1 MLPTPDGR
9 ERRLYGSCRDAQ
21 AFYQDVYS
29 RLDERSCFVI
39 IRGQC
44 SLFLDLEW
52 YSQNGPDDTRPQR
65 LEALAEAVRLGLGPT
80 APEVAPMHIC
90 DFSRDVGGGWFKN
103 SFHVAFPQLVFR
115 STHDAGAWVKLHLAN
130 ANNPAVAQLH
140 IDTSLPQ
147 YQLHK
152 NTGCIIDP
160 AVYSRNRCWRLPG
173 SHKLQDSTR
182 YPLPSFEHLVTQC
195 PPFAPRAPGW
205 LLVSVPPS
213 GGPRCDRANP
223 PPVVVARTQ
232 DLVCPK
238 LLQML
243 SGWGDSTSTV
253 TVERDKKTG
262 FPFYVVRS
270 PRGRGRPCLVDAVC
284 RRVAAGGDSVTTG
297 VNRRLFHTSNNAYM
311 FLGGKGAVFYG
322 CHGGSCKVAH
332 PNVRS
337 VFLGNLLE
345 PTRSQAPVAAIE
357 EETAVAADAR
367 AATADEPEFDD
378 AAAPH
383 NTAHTAREFTEA
395 ERRTLQQN
403 LLPYL
408 RTARFGLLQEWLQEN
423 DWPASCWQRLKHDTV
438 AGVPCPD
445 CPNHN
450 SRRQIVR
457 DAHAWWLA
465 VCGRCQ
471 ERAAQPKK
479 KKRRTNLPNLAVEA
493 KAADV
498 AEAELRGSG
507 GYRFLFAHQEYLEY
521 DGGDQRY
528 PDEEIKDEAVY
539 NERWMRNVVVGEG
552 IRLCFVRAAMG
563 LRKSEMLLRLL
574 LAVHGQNTNNTFTAA
589 ELASLAHLRG
599 TSDSFRVLVIGPRIS
614 FDSQMHQRLLAR
626 LKQSGLQ
633 IVFYQDVNRDAQ
645 FDKATFQYESV
656 HHLLGQPPFDLVVLD
671 ESESTL
677 FNVTAGLCQGDLNQ
691 RNATVFARLLRTSK
705 CVLAMDA
712 FLSAKTVRVLQEI
725 LAADTPRLATEAST
739 RFVRNTHTEHMQRRA
754 FVHRSTKSLKRTLI
768 RALCRGRN
776 VVIAL
781 GNKRQGERLKLQLEE
796 RFPGIR
802 VLFYHQGS
810 ERLSDFQ
817 EANDALTAEWQRVH
831 VLMYTSV
838 LTVGVDFSPRHF
850 DCLFSFINNTGIP
863 MLYYMQMAGRARF
876 LRCREWHLGVGR
888 AKANGRP
895 IHGLADIRKRLDCEE
910 AHTVEVE
917 RAYGVDSTC
926 SPPVPVE
933 VNGKMQWRKAD
944 TWVAQTA
951 SYNTLALACSAQQTL
966 RELMWFLRQMGQDI
980 CQVDYSHLRPPPKSQ
995 RHDFLLGRV
1004 PDDLT
1009 ESEKQQLK
1017 KQHEVA
1023 KIEQQELKLQRK
1035 ATAEERLELR
1045 RQVELQLD
1053 CAADAQSEIAPEAA
1067 RLARGSRTQEE
1078 QQLAERDPELSRLVY
1093 ADKTLLYT
1101 FAANFPNL
1109 RPDWASARAADSDFQ
1124 RRYLWLKLLRDQ
1136 SLEQVYTQEHKP
1148 GTFVALY
1155 DQRKVLLPALAAF
1168 RDCLAALRL
1177 SLAKQS
1183 PALQL
1188 STLDLDLPAVTQAL
1202 RKLRASSSLVTE
1214 VWRPTFYIASVLD
1227 APDTVLPAQ
1236 HATACSQQVIQA
1248 LLPCTLERVR
1258 NAARSDGQFNLHG
1271 RTYSR
1276 YELLP
1281 NTLQEK
1287 SAFEIADAC
1296 ALEPQ
1301 PPSGDYTTSSAD
1313 SGL

>member
-1 MLPTPDGR
+1 M
-9 ERRLYGSCRDAQ
+9 
-21 AFYQDVYS
+21 
-29 RLDERSCFVI
+29 
-39 IRGQC
+39 
-44 SLFLDLEW
+44 
-52 YSQNGPDDTRPQR
+52 
-65 LEALAEAVRLGLGPT
+65 
-80 APEVAPMHIC
+80 
-90 DFSRDVGGGWFKN
+90 
-103 SFHVAFPQLVFR
+103 
-115 STHDAGAWVKLHLAN
+115 
-130 ANNPAVAQLH
+130 
-140 IDTSLPQ
+140 
-147 YQLHK
+147 
-152 NTGCIIDP
+152 
-160 AVYSRNRCWRLPG
+160 
-173 SHKLQDSTR
+173 
-182 YPLPSFEHLVTQC
+182 QC

-337 VFLGNLLE
+337 VFLCNLLE

-357 EETAVAADAR
+357 EETAVAADVPAYVE
-367 AATADEPEFDD
+367 AAAANVDEPEFDD
-378 AAAPH
+378 TAAPH
-383 NTAHTAREFTEA
+383 NTEHTAREFTEA

-408 RTARFGLLQEWLQEN
+408 RTPRFGLLQEWLQEN
-423 DWPASCWQRLKHDTV
+423 DWPASCWQQLKHDTV
-438 AGVPCPD
+438 AGTSAQAAAPASSVPEADPLTTPEPSDNSKPPGRASAPIARTDIFSVPCPD

-539 NERWMRNVVVGEG
+539 NERWMRNVIVGEG
-552 IRLCFVRAAMG
+552 IRLCLVRAAMG
-563 LRKSEMLLRLL
+563 VGKSEMLLRLL
-574 LAVHGQNTNNTFTAA
+574 LAVHGQNTNNTFTEA

-626 LKQSGLQ
+626 LKQSGLE

-656 HHLLGQPPFDLVVLD
+656 HHLLGQQPFDLVVLD

-739 RFVRNTHTEHMQRRA
+739 RFVRNTYTEHMKRRA

-802 VLFYHQGS
+802 ILFYHQGS

-817 EANDALTAEWQRVH
+817 EANDTKE
-831 VLMYTSV
+831 MS
-838 LTVGVDFSPRHF
+838 S
-850 DCLFSFINNTGIP
+850 
-863 MLYYMQMAGRARF
+863 
-876 LRCREWHLGVGR
+876 
-888 AKANGRP
+888 
-895 IHGLADIRKRLDCEE
+895 
-910 AHTVEVE
+910 
-917 RAYGVDSTC
+917 
-926 SPPVPVE
+926 
-933 VNGKMQWRKAD
+933 
-944 TWVAQTA
+944 
-951 SYNTLALACSAQQTL
+951 
-966 RELMWFLRQMGQDI
+966 
-980 CQVDYSHLRPPPKSQ
+980 
-995 RHDFLLGRV
+995 
-1004 PDDLT
+1004 
-1009 ESEKQQLK
+1009 
-1017 KQHEVA
+1017 
-1023 KIEQQELKLQRK
+1023 
-1035 ATAEERLELR
+1035 
-1045 RQVELQLD
+1045 
-1053 CAADAQSEIAPEAA
+1053 
-1067 RLARGSRTQEE
+1067 
-1078 QQLAERDPELSRLVY
+1078 
-1093 ADKTLLYT
+1093 KT
-1101 FAANFPNL
+1101 NL
-1109 RPDWASARAADSDFQ
+1109 
-1124 RRYLWLKLLRDQ
+1124 
-1136 SLEQVYTQEHKP
+1136 
-1148 GTFVALY
+1148 
-1155 DQRKVLLPALAAF
+1155 
-1168 RDCLAALRL
+1168 
-1177 SLAKQS
+1177 
-1183 PALQL
+1183 
-1188 STLDLDLPAVTQAL
+1188 
-1202 RKLRASSSLVTE
+1202 
-1214 VWRPTFYIASVLD
+1214 
-1227 APDTVLPAQ
+1227 
-1236 HATACSQQVIQA
+1236 
-1248 LLPCTLERVR
+1248 
-1258 NAARSDGQFNLHG
+1258 
-1271 RTYSR
+1271 
-1276 YELLP
+1276 
-1281 NTLQEK
+1281 K
-1287 SAFEIADAC
+1287 SA
-1296 ALEPQ
+1296 
-1301 PPSGDYTTSSAD
+1301 S
-1313 SGL
+1313 